1 MKTIELKNGR
11 KEHILESVK
20 DILTIQSLYFGP
32 LSSDLEYTVKN
43 TSPLLQEILASK
55 LNLHIGVT
63 VDSKTEGSYRFKKYG
78 HDYYH
83 DCIGVLYHSDD
94 LNTSVGFVGFNSSND
109 RYILRNKAIE
119 RGGDYREYSDS
130 TLKES
135 KHLKTIMTVLKN
147 TYQKVVPTPIT
158 FLNAILHTIEKYRR
172 EQMAIFLDKH
182 IKDVAIEEV
191 RNMIMDNYIPVS
203 DRFKDMMQN
212 YRDHYDTYHQA
223 RQYSPMVYH
232 VRRIPNTN
240 DIYVSGLRYPNYDET
255 HGTTHSTSSIMS
267 KYLEQF
273 PMKEKL
279 VAKKDIPELFDTTM
293 ALLDLQHTSGNYS
306 LTTATVDYPS
316 NIISLPRTGIKL
328 PYAQRY
334 WIIDEDNK
342 VNLNV

>member
-1 MKTIELKNGR
+1 MKTIELKNGS

-20 DILTIQSLYFGP
+20 DISKFKSLYFGK
-32 LSSDLEYTVKN
+32 LSGDTVKD
-43 TSPLLQEILASK
+43 TTPLLQEILASK

-63 VDSKTEGSYRFKKYG
+63 VDSTIERGLYRFKKYG

-83 DCIGVLYHSDD
+83 DCMGVLYHSDD

-109 RYILRNKAIE
+109 RYVLRNKAIE
-119 RGGDYREYSDS
+119 RGGDYRQYSDS

-135 KHLKTIMTVLKN
+135 KHLKIIMTVLKN

-158 FLNAILHTIEKYRR
+158 FLNPILHTIEKYRR

-203 DRFKDMMQN
+203 NNFKNMIQN

-255 HGTTHSTSSIMS
+255 RGTTYSTSSVMS

-306 LTTATVDYPS
+306 LVSD
-316 NIISLPRTGIKL
+316 IISLSRTGIKL
-328 PYAQRY
+328 PNAQRY

>member
-1 MKTIELKNGR
+1 MKTIELKNGS
-11 KEHILESVK
+11 KEYILESVK
-20 DILTIQSLYFGP
+20 DISKFKSLNFGR
-32 LSSDLEYTVKN
+32 LSGDTVKN
-43 TSPLLQEILASK
+43 ITPLLQEILASK

-63 VDSKTEGSYRFKKYG
+63 VDISDDSTNRVTMVGYHYYR
-78 HDYYH
+78 
-83 DCIGVLYHSDD
+83 DCMGVLYHSDD

-135 KHLKTIMTVLKN
+135 KHLKIIMTVLKN

-158 FLNAILHTIEKYRR
+158 FLNPILHTIEKYRR

-203 DRFKDMMQN
+203 NNFKDMMQN

-232 VRRIPNTN
+232 VRRIPDTN

-255 HGTTHSTSSIMS
+255 HGTTHSTSSVMS

-273 PMKEKL
+273 SMKEKL

-306 LTTATVDYPS
+306 LVKD
-316 NIISLPRTGIKL
+316 IISLSRTGIKL
-328 PYAQRY
+328 PNAQRY